1 MISAMKATMKS
12 ETPPENMPK
21 DKSVGSPMK
30 PYEVLWKKLNN
41 RDWGEQHY
49 MIYDSIT
56 ILTYMYNHILITPMI

>member
-30 PYEVLWKKLNN
+30 PYEGLWKKLNN
-41 RDWGEQHY
+41 SDWGELHL
-49 MIYDSIT
+49 YDI
-56 ILTYMYNHILITPMI
+56 